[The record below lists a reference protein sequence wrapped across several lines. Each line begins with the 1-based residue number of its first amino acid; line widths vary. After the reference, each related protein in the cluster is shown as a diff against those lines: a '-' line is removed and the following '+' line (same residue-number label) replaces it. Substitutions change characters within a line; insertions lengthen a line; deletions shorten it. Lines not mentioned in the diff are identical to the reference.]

1 MKSLITMKDIIKN
14 GAYDALKKVV
24 LHRGLND
31 IESEIYTLLVL
42 SKTKMS
48 AREIAESTGYAY
60 SSVVNALNNL
70 RRRYLVDRNKRT
82 RCYEYGANADFVGM
96 LRRERR
102 QLIEYLTE
110 ARNALKDK
118 KDYKDL
124 VEHIDECINYLGKVE
139 KEVE

>member
-1 MKSLITMKDIIKN
+1 MYSLITMKDIIKN
-14 GAYDALKKVV
+14 GARDALKKVV

-70 RRRYLVDRNKRT
+70 RRRYLVDRNKRA
-82 RCYEYGANADFVGM
+82 RCYEYEANVDFVEM
-96 LRRERR
+96 LRKERK

-110 ARNALKDK
+110 AKNALKDK
-118 KDYKDL
+118 DDYKDL
-124 VEHIDECINYLGKVE
+124 VEHIEECIKYLGKVE
-139 KEVE
+139 KEVK